1 MGVGSEPSFRPT
13 SQSNVSTFRS
23 TSASGAGPEYYSRAT
38 SVRPSTSDFRRK
50 DGWSDFDRRL
60 RNLVNDDVGSYRY
73 STSSGD
79 LARLPS
85 TPGGS
90 SASSGVLPIY
100 RMSSTSSFMPSSAG
114 NFRMQGNRPL
124 PPRPSASE
132 WAVLPTR
139 QEYMP
144 SRLVPGQMV
153 RVPPQAPIRTVSLK
167 PGAASYKTGSEEVT
181 KLLPAF
187 LPANRPPLPSLRQ

>member
-23 TSASGAGPEYYSRAT
+23 TSASGTGPEYNSRAT
-38 SVRPSTSDFRRK
+38 SVRPSTSDFRRQ
-50 DGWSDFDRRL
+50 DGWSDLDRRF
-60 RNLVNDDVGSYRY
+60 RNLLNDDVGSYRY

-100 RMSSTSSFMPSSAG
+100 RMSSTSSSMPSSAA

-124 PPRPSASE
+124 PPRPSTSE
-132 WAVLPTR
+132 WAALR

-144 SRLVPGQMV
+144 SRLVPGKMV
-153 RVPPQAPIRTVSLK
+153 RVPPEPPIRTVSLK
-167 PGAASYKTGSEEVT
+167 PGAASYKTGSEE
-181 KLLPAF
+181 A
-187 LPANRPPLPSLRQ
+187 